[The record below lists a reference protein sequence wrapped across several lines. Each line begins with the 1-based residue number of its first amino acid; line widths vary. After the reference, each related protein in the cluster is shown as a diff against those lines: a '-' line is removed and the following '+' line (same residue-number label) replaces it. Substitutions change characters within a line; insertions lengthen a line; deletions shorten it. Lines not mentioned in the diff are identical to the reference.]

1 MSARAL
7 RTSRVAV
14 GGAALAAVLALLAF
28 EAGVLDAADGVP
40 ACDGHDHALGYDA
53 PAAPAQKRGR
63 FEQLPDVE
71 LSPKVETKLNALA
84 DAFQRRSGRSFVVT
98 SGTRGPEDQADVFVA
113 KLEAGDDVLKLYR
126 DKNAV
131 LELKRLHDLGRA
143 AGRPRAMVVAQ
154 IAAAIK
160 AQMRRGV
167 FISAHLRAGAADVRS
182 TTMTGTDR
190 RHFVD
195 AAREVGGVSILVET
209 IPPHF
214 HLQLD

>member
-1 MSARAL
+1 VSARA
-7 RTSRVAV
+7 SRIALV
-14 GGAALAAVLALLAF
+14 GAALAASALLAIG
-28 EAGVLDAADGVP
+28 AGTLDAADGVP
-40 ACDGHDHALGYDA
+40 ACDGHDHALGHS
-53 PAAPAQKRGR
+53 APAQKRGR

-131 LELKRLHDLGRA
+131 LELKRLYDLGRA
-143 AGRPRAMVVAQ
+143 AGRPRALVVAQ

>member
-1 MSARAL
+1 VSARA
-7 RTSRVAV
+7 SRIAV
-14 GGAALAAVLALLAF
+14 VGAALAAAALLAVG
-28 EAGVLDAADGVP
+28 AATTDAADGVR
-40 ACDGHDHALGYDA
+40 ACDGHDHAVGHD
-53 PAAPAQKRGR
+53 APAQKRGR

-131 LELKRLHDLGRA
+131 LELKRLYDLGRA
-143 AGRPRAMVVAQ
+143 ASRPRALLVAQ

-182 TTMTGTDR
+182 TTMTGADR